1 MITLICLSHRKSK
14 LGSRLQLGQR
24 EFEIKK
30 PKKPTKKKPN
40 KPQVMEH
47 VFGEVRRSADANVAV
62 TNGEVRVSEEEG
74 FQAV

>member
-1 MITLICLSHRKSK
+1 MITLVCLSHRTSK
-14 LGSRLQLGQR
+14 LGPRLQLGQR
-24 EFEIKK
+24 VFEIN
-30 PKKPTKKKPN
+30 KKKQTN
-40 KPQVMEH
+40 KLQVMEH